1 MPAFKK
7 ILAPVDLSEASP
19 KLAPYILSM
28 AAKFDSEIHL
38 LFVARISSHLTGF
51 YIPYPKITE
60 FEKAVL
66 EGAEKKLIEFKEEYF
81 KDWPQT
87 QVEVVCG
94 DISEEIFNY
103 IDTAGIDLLVMGTH
117 GRKGLDRIVFGSVAE
132 RVIKTA
138 SVPVLVVNP
147 YGNITA

>member
-1 MPAFKK
+1 MPSFKK
-7 ILAPVDLSEASP
+7 ILAPIDLSEASP

-60 FEKAVL
+60 FEQAVL
-66 EGAEKKLIEFKEEYF
+66 EGAEKKLIEFQEEYF
-81 KDWPQT
+81 QGWPRT
-87 QVEVVCG
+87 RLQVVLG
-94 DISEEIFNY
+94 DISDEIFDY

-132 RVIKTA
+132 RVIKA
-138 SVPVLVVNP
+138 SAIPVLVVNP
-147 YGNITA
+147 YGNRDA

>member
-60 FEKAVL
+60 FEKSVL

-87 QVEVVCG
+87 QLKVIRG
-94 DISEEIFNY
+94 DISDEILNY
-103 IDTAGIDLLVMGTH
+103 IDTVGVDLLVMGTH

-132 RVIKTA
+132 RVIKA
-138 SVPVLVVNP
+138 SSVPVLVVNP
-147 YGNITA
+147 YSNMTV

>member
-1 MPAFKK
+1 MPAFKE

-19 KLAPYILSM
+19 KLVPHILTM

-66 EGAEKKLIEFKEEYF
+66 EGAERKLIEFKEEYF
-81 KDWPQT
+81 KDWPRT
-87 QVEVVCG
+87 KAKVVCG
-94 DISEEIFNY
+94 DISDEIFDY
-103 IDTAGIDLLVMGTH
+103 IDTAGIDLLIMGTH
-117 GRKGLDRIVFGSVAE
+117 GRKGLDRSVFGSVAE
-132 RVIKTA
+132 RVIKTS

-147 YGNITA
+147 YGNMAA